1 MDAKIF
7 TCFSC
12 GFKSRDI
19 FDFWSRYK
27 KKSLEESIK
36 EIGSLGFFDESVMN
50 SLNIKE
56 KERSEEGSSFFL
68 KIVSNI
74 YKNNLFTLKG
84 EKVLNYLIEKR
95 GIQFDSI
102 ESFSLGCSIGF
113 SQITSIFFNE
123 GNSKFRTE
131 EILSSNIVKLTE
143 NGFRDFF
150 VGMRLIIPVEN
161 ENGEVVSFASRS
173 IDGER
178 VESKYLYLPG
188 YTGYQKSSILYNY
201 HEAKISNEN
210 ECYLVEGF
218 FDVISLTSIGKKN
231 CVGILGTNLSEKQIR
246 LIKRLKKRV
255 ILFLDGDKSG
265 REATISLSV
274 KLINEV
280 IDFEVLHGYDGDPD
294 EILRKKGINK
304 LLEVIGNREDPYSHI
319 INHYFSEMMLKDNP
333 QRIGVFIGEI
343 ARIFQKSKFFEK
355 KFIIEK
361 ISTLTSWEVKDIEK
375 FFIKYNFPNF
385 EKNLLMRN
393 YCFRIIERYE
403 KYLLKICLRSR
414 INWVKIVISDY
425 FFLNEKNRSRYLSI
439 CRAYYESPFKE
450 KIESSDYSSNGTF
463 LSAWAGVDVDSILKK
478 ISNIKRFISNYE

>member
-1 MDAKIF
+1 
-7 TCFSC
+7 
-12 GFKSRDI
+12 
-19 FDFWSRYK
+19 
-27 KKSLEESIK
+27 
-36 EIGSLGFFDESVMN
+36 MN

-361 ISTLTSWEVKDIEK
+361 ISTLTS
-375 FFIKYNFPNF
+375 
-385 EKNLLMRN
+385 
-393 YCFRIIERYE
+393 
-403 KYLLKICLRSR
+403 
-414 INWVKIVISDY
+414 
-425 FFLNEKNRSRYLSI
+425 
-439 CRAYYESPFKE
+439 
-450 KIESSDYSSNGTF
+450 
-463 LSAWAGVDVDSILKK
+463 
-478 ISNIKRFISNYE
+478 